1 MTIQRKIFVSLLVLG
16 FFVSMFGCGAAKRN
30 AQVTTQLKA
39 KEWRPKVREMADNMG
54 DYDIWAAGRSKAR
67 PWAIVFHPKDNPKKL
82 TGTPDRWHKIEKKD
96 VLLDIVGWMEAT
108 TSVAPPRLMS
118 ILGPAPERDFYAYVY
133 TPLNQ
138 LNTRIE
144 DENTIFVFGPD
155 PASMRGNI

>member
-1 MTIQRKIFVSLLVLG
+1 MSIQKKVFISLLVLG
-16 FFVSMFGCGAAKRN
+16 FVVSMFGCGAAKRN
-30 AQVTTQLKA
+30 AQFTTQLKA

-54 DYDIWAAGRSKAR
+54 DYDIWAAGRSRAR

-82 TGTPDRWHKIEKKD
+82 NGTPGRWHKIEDKN
-96 VLLDIVGWMEAT
+96 VLLDIVGWMEST
-108 TSVAPPRLMS
+108 TRVPRLMS

-133 TPLNQ
+133 TTLNQ

-155 PASMRGNI
+155 PAQMQGNL